1 MEVGILKNIN
11 QLDVSEN
18 KLTGE
23 IPRAI
28 SNCLS
33 LEYLYLQGNL
43 FQGTLTPSLAS
54 LRGLQFLDL
63 SQNNLSRSIPKD
75 LQKLSLL
82 QYLNLSFNNLE
93 GEVPTEGIFRNA
105 SNISVNGNKKLCG
118 GILELQLQA
127 FEIKVMK
134 EGKSNAFKL
143 TVIFV
148 CGIFFITLSSLFLVL
163 YWRRKSKKKSSST
176 LSSTELISKVS
187 YKRLY

>member
-1 MEVGILKNIN
+1 MGFNVDHSKLIRLSFCYVLSWFANITNSKPNKLIIELINQHPTLEVGILKNIN

-28 SNCLS
+28 SDCLS
-33 LEYLYLQGNL
+33 FEYLYLQGNL

-63 SQNNLSRSIPKD
+63 SQNNLSMSIPKD

-118 GILELQLQA
+118 GIPELLLQA

-134 EGKSNAFKL
+134 EGNPMLSN
-143 TVIFV
+143 
-148 CGIFFITLSSLFLVL
+148 
-163 YWRRKSKKKSSST
+163 
-176 LSSTELISKVS
+176 
-187 YKRLY
+187 

>member
-33 LEYLYLQGNL
+33 LEYLYLQGNF

-118 GILELQLQA
+118 GIPELQLQA
-127 FEIKVMK
+127 CEIKVMK

-143 TVIFV
+143 TVIIV
-148 CGIFFITLSSLFLVL
+148 CGIFFITLSSIFLVL

-187 YKRLY
+187 